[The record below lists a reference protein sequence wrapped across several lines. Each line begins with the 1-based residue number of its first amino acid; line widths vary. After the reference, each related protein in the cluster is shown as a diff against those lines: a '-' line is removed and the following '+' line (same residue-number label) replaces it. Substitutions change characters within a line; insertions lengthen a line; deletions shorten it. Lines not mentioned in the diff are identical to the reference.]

1 MIHRLDSLDCAASN
15 NAIIAVPTITYV
27 RDNKSVESE
36 GGESILQTSLRLG
49 IPHTHVCGGH
59 ARCSTCRVIIL
70 EGLEHCCERNSR
82 EQALADRLHFSPQIR
97 LACQT
102 SIDGNVTLRRLVV
115 DAEDVE
121 LTSQLTPDKTPISAG
136 EEKKVAILFADIR
149 KFTAFSEAL
158 PPYDVIHVLNRYF
171 SQMGKVIK
179 HHGGYIDNYMGDGLM
194 ALFGVDDPHDATLR
208 AVRAGL
214 GMLEAVE
221 QLKTYLENIYGM
233 SFQIGVGVHYGEV
246 VLGSIGAKD
255 ARRMTAI
262 GDAVNLASRIEQ
274 ANKVYGTRLLISEHA
289 YDEIHQQV
297 CVGGEFADTALEGKS
312 GRYKLYEIAGLK
324 T

>member
-1 MIHRLDSLDCAASN
+1 MPA
-15 NAIIAVPTITYV
+15 ITYLP
-27 RDNKSVESE
+27 DNKSVEAE
-36 GGESILQTSLRLG
+36 AGETILQTSLRVG
-49 IPHTHVCGGH
+49 IPHTHVCGGN

-70 EGLEHCCERNSR
+70 DGLENCSQRNSR
-82 EQALADRLHFSPQIR
+82 EQGLANRLHFTPQIR

-102 SIDGNVTLRRLVV
+102 SITGDVTLRRLVL
-115 DAEDVE
+115 DAQDVE

-136 EEKKVAILFADIR
+136 KEQKIAILFADIR
-149 KFTAFSEAL
+149 KFTVFSESL

-171 SQMGKVIK
+171 DQMGKVINRN
-179 HHGGYIDNYMGDGLM
+179 GGYINNYMGDGLM
-194 ALFGVDDPHDATLR
+194 ALFGVNHPEEATLR

-221 QLKTYLENIYGM
+221 QFRTYLENIYAM

-274 ANKVYGTRLLISEHA
+274 ANKEYGTHLLISEHA
-289 YDEIHQQV
+289 YAEVRQQAR
-297 CVGGEFADTALEGKS
+297 VGREFADTALKGKS
-312 GRYKLYEIAGLK
+312 GKYKLYEIVGLD

>member
-1 MIHRLDSLDCAASN
+1 M
-15 NAIIAVPTITYV
+15 PTITYMP
-27 RDNKSVESE
+27 DNRCVETEE
-36 GGESILQTSLRLG
+36 GETILQTSLRLG
-49 IPHTHVCGGH
+49 IPHTHVCGGN

-70 EGLEHCCERNSR
+70 DGLEHCCERNSR
-82 EQALADRLHFSPQIR
+82 EQALANRLHFSPQIR

-102 SIDGNVTLRRLVV
+102 SIDGHVTLRRLVL

-136 EEKKVAILFADIR
+136 EEKKIAILFADIR
-149 KFTAFSEAL
+149 KFTAFSETL

-171 SQMGKVIK
+171 DQMGKVINRN
-179 HHGGYIDNYMGDGLM
+179 GGYIDNYMGDGLM
-194 ALFGVDDPHDATLR
+194 ALFGVDDPHDSTLR

-221 QLKTYLENIYGM
+221 QLRSYLENIYGM
-233 SFQIGVGVHYGEV
+233 SFQIGIGVHYGEV

-262 GDAVNLASRIEQ
+262 GDAVNFASRIEQ
-274 ANKVYGTRLLISEHA
+274 ANKECQTRLLVSESA
-289 YDEIHQQV
+289 YNEIHQQV
-297 CVGGEFADTALEGKS
+297 CVGTEFVDTVLKGKS
-312 GRYKLYEIAGLK
+312 GSYKLYEIVGLK

>member
-1 MIHRLDSLDCAASN
+1 M
-15 NAIIAVPTITYV
+15 PTITYLP
-27 RDNKSVESE
+27 DNKSVESE
-36 GGESILQTSLRLG
+36 AGETILQTSLRLG
-49 IPHTHVCGGH
+49 IPHTHVCGGN

-70 EGLEHCCERNSR
+70 DGLENCSQRNSR
-82 EQALADRLHFSPQIR
+82 EQGLASRLHFSPQIR

-102 SIDGNVTLRRLVV
+102 LITGDVTLRRLVL

-136 EEKKVAILFADIR
+136 KEQKIAILFADIR
-149 KFTAFSEAL
+149 KFTAFSESL

-171 SQMGKVIK
+171 DQMGKVINRN
-179 HHGGYIDNYMGDGLM
+179 GGYIDNYMGDGLM
-194 ALFGVDDPHDATLR
+194 ALFGVDHPQQATLR

-221 QLKTYLENIYGM
+221 QLRAYLENIYAM
-233 SFQIGVGVHYGEV
+233 SFQIGIGVHYGEV

-274 ANKVYGTRLLISEHA
+274 ANKEYGTHLLVSEHA
-289 YDEIHQQV
+289 YEEVRQQAR
-297 CVGGEFADTALEGKS
+297 VGREFADAAMKGKS
-312 GRYKLYEIAGLK
+312 GKYKLYEIVGLD